1 MASNSINMLSRQ
13 LTRSGL
19 LALVFGLGSTPV
31 RALEPQEVD
40 AKFADIVILTPAT
53 TAGQP
58 RVLEGVGMVALFSP
72 QAASDFDQRWRQRS
86 GAVAGEGPLRFVP
99 LKLMA
104 FEAAYLKTRETKR
117 DLGKVYLPDPTE
129 IPAAVALLQQQGA
142 PADKARDL
150 ARREP
155 FVFCPDP
162 LVRVS
167 TKDSSGKSSTRVPC
181 SLSFVPIA
189 LLVNRTTTVLKRPTV
204 VRAFSLE
211 EMVQF
216 LRTQNGDDARNL
228 MISSPLEAIISS
240 GQQPVS
246 QETQDDKPKP
256 AQQKR

>member
-1 MASNSINMLSRQ
+1 MNMLSRQ
-13 LTRSGL
+13 ITRSGFFA
-19 LALVFGLGSTPV
+19 LAFGLCGTPV
-31 RALEPQEVD
+31 HALEPLEVD
-40 AKFADIVILTPAT
+40 AKFSEIVILTPAT
-53 TAGQP
+53 TGGQP
-58 RVLEGVGMVALFSP
+58 RVLEGAGMVALFSP
-72 QAASDFDQRWRQRS
+72 QAATDFDQRWRQRP
-86 GAVAGEGPLRFVP
+86 GVAAGESPLRFVP
-99 LKLMA
+99 LKLTA

-117 DLGKVYLPDPTE
+117 DLGKVYLPDPAE
-129 IPAAVALLQQQGA
+129 IPAAFALLQQQGA
-142 PADKARDL
+142 SADKARDL

-167 TKDSSGKSSTRVPC
+167 TKDSSGKTSTRVPC

-228 MISSPLEAIISS
+228 TISSPLEAIIRSD
-240 GQQPVS
+240 QEPVS
-246 QETQDDKPKP
+246 QNPQDDKPKP